1 MNRLIVKSVDATGGK
16 LTIDFDCIGQI
27 KKFLRGNR
35 FFAEYS
41 TSIEDTPE
49 SILVIP
55 FLSTVCP
62 IAWAN
67 PAEVYVETVD
77 ETFLQSLENV
87 RLALQRFYP
96 RINFSSKI
104 YVNRIVTSHVNVRT
118 KSMMLFS
125 GGVDSLATYIRHQ
138 TENPVLV
145 AVHGSDVHVNDYE
158 HWRVVAK
165 NFKEFSKANGAT
177 LRTVRSNFCDLV
189 DDLMLKIYYEALH
202 GDWWSRVMHGLA
214 FLGLCA
220 PLTYVDEIGKLYI
233 ASSYTADFHKPW
245 GSAPEIDNNVMWT
258 GTRCVHDGFELSR
271 QEKMQMIAEYIK
283 RKRCR
288 LNIRSCNTRGE
299 GLKRSEVGNCCSS
312 KCEKCS
318 RTIVGLEL
326 AGLNP
331 NSHGFDINANTFSN
345 IKENLKNQK
354 WLFGDDRKYVWT
366 DLQRHAR
373 HAGTLPNPEAEELI
387 NWLINVNVETIGS
400 KVSNYQLIQLFL
412 GTVAPSF
419 KYLPYSIWRLNRR
432 VYKALSALYKR
443 F

>member
-138 TENPVLV
+138 NENPVLV
-145 AVHGSDVHVNDYE
+145 AVHELDMRGNKQKY
-158 HWRVVAK
+158 WQVVSK
-165 NFKEFSKANGAT
+165 DITEFSETNRVALRNVGTNFYT
-177 LRTVRSNFCDLV
+177 LK
-189 DDLMLKIYYEALH
+189 DDLMLRVYNERLN
-202 GDWWSRVMHGLA
+202 GNWWRRVMHGLA
-214 FLGLCA
+214 LLGLCA
-220 PLTYVDEIGKLYI
+220 PITHIDEIGKLYI
-233 ASSYTADFHKPW
+233 ASSFTSEFNKPW

-258 GTRCVHDGFELSR
+258 GTKCIHDGYELSR
-271 QEKMQMIAEYIK
+271 QGKMQLIADFVK
-283 RKRCR
+283 RKRSR
-288 LNIRSCNTRGE
+288 LYIHACNRFNKGD
-299 GLKRSEVGNCCSS
+299 NCG
-312 KCEKCS
+312 KCEKCG

-331 NSHGFDINANTFSN
+331 SNHGFDINANTFSS

-354 WLFGDDRKYVWT
+354 WLFGDDEKYMWT

-400 KVSNYQLIQLFL
+400 KISNYQLIQLFL

-419 KYLPYSIWRLNRR
+419 KYLPYSIWRANRQ
-432 VYKALSALYKR
+432 VYEALKALKTFYKRTSYKR